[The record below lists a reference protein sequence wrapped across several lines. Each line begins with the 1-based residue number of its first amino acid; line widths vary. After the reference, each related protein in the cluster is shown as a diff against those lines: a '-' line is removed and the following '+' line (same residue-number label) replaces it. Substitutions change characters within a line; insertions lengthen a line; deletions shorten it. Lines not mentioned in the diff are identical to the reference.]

1 MKRVAFVLAVIIVIS
16 MPLTVFAAS
25 RATTIIPDISF
36 TATTANCEVAVY
48 GNRSTDYIEVTMKL
62 MQGTTCYGSWSD
74 SGYAYVYMYEVANI
88 VQNYVYTL
96 VAEVKING
104 VALTPVSISDKCP
117 PT

>member
-1 MKRVAFVLAVIIVIS
+1 

-25 RATTIIPDISF
+25 RATTIIPNISF

-74 SGYAYVYMYEVANI
+74 SGYTYVYMYREAN
-88 VQNYVYTL
+88 VMQNYVYSL
-96 VAEVKING
+96 VEVKMNG
-104 VALTPVSISDKCP
+104 VALDPVSISNKCT